1 MSYSREGR
9 SVSSGRRRQPRS
21 GRSRSQSRSRE
32 SQDASNPG
40 NNLYV
45 TGLSTRVTA
54 GDLEKYF
61 GNEGKVLDC
70 HLVTDPHTKE
80 SRGFAFVTMETVEG
94 AERCIKYLNRSVL
107 EGRLITVEKG
117 NGLVVVQESNPRLVL
132 TEDLILSPC
141 NSTHGSVNVGNFFQQ
156 KGPEEEHRHL
166 GGIKVCEI
174 EEDKATDGLVAIHLD
189 KMTEIII
196 QGVDEGDPVL
206 VLHMVGEEM
215 IVTYIGG
222 AESAP
227 CLVMAVVIVD
237 ERNFILHVDGEAINM
252 TLYREGT
259 LRGHSLVWDHYEC
272 HPFISS
278 I

>member
-1 MSYSREGR
+1 MGVCLHGDANPCKRTTYQRPIHAGVVVGW
-9 SVSSGRRRQPRS
+9 SVSPGRRRQPRS
-21 GRSRSQSRSRE
+21 GRSRSRSRSRE

-54 GDLEKYF
+54 VDLEKYF
-61 GNEGKVLDC
+61 SNEGKVLEC

-107 EGRLITVEKG
+107 EGRLITVEK
-117 NGLVVVQESNPRLVL
+117 
-132 TEDLILSPC
+132 
-141 NSTHGSVNVGNFFQQ
+141 
-156 KGPEEEHRHL
+156 
-166 GGIKVCEI
+166 
-174 EEDKATDGLVAIHLD
+174 DKATDGLEAIHLD
-189 KMTEIII
+189 KTTEIII

-215 IVTYIGG
+215 ILTYIGG

-237 ERNFILHVDGEAINM
+237 ERNFIPHIDGEAINM
-252 TLYREGT
+252 TLYWEGA

>member
-1 MSYSREGR
+1 MTDSVGNNENKYKKKGIFKIIEMSYSREGR
-9 SVSSGRRRQPRS
+9 SVSPGRRRQPRS
-21 GRSRSQSRSRE
+21 GRSRSRSRSRE

-61 GNEGKVLDC
+61 GNEGKVLEC

-107 EGRLITVEKG
+107 EGRLITVEK
-117 NGLVVVQESNPRLVL
+117 QVL
-132 TEDLILSPC
+132 
-141 NSTHGSVNVGNFFQQ
+141 Q

-166 GGIKVCEI
+166 GGIK
-174 EEDKATDGLVAIHLD
+174 DKATDGLVAIHLD
-189 KMTEIII
+189 KTTDIII

-237 ERNFILHVDGEAINM
+237 EKF
-252 TLYREGT
+252 
-259 LRGHSLVWDHYEC
+259 HSPY
-272 HPFISS
+272 
-278 I
+278 

>member
-9 SVSSGRRRQPRS
+9 SVSPGRRRQPRS
-21 GRSRSQSRSRE
+21 GRSRSRSRSRE

-61 GNEGKVLDC
+61 GNEGKVLEC

-132 TEDLILSPC
+132 TEDLIFKSSQLYPW
-141 NSTHGSVNVGNFFQQ
+141 Q

-189 KMTEIII
+189 KTTDIII

-237 ERNFILHVDGEAINM
+237 EKF
-252 TLYREGT
+252 
-259 LRGHSLVWDHYEC
+259 HSPY
-272 HPFISS
+272 
-278 I
+278 

>member
-9 SVSSGRRRQPRS
+9 SVSPGRRRQPRS
-21 GRSRSQSRSRE
+21 GRSRSRSRSRE

-61 GNEGKVLDC
+61 GNEGKVLEC

-107 EGRLITVEKG
+107 EGRLITVEKE
-117 NGLVVVQESNPRLVL
+117 LNPRLVL
-132 TEDLILSPC
+132 TEDLILSPR

-189 KMTEIII
+189 KTTEIII

-206 VLHMVGEEM
+206 VLHMIGEEM

-237 ERNFILHVDGEAINM
+237 EISFSILTEK
-252 TLYREGT
+252 R
-259 LRGHSLVWDHYEC
+259 
-272 HPFISS
+272 
-278 I
+278 